1 MSNKFISFFRM
12 LQSVMKYNRPIE
24 WEEAIYEEQTFHTFE
39 LRNDRELDTI
49 TIPFNGLLISS
60 IKRVQNPFQLGR
72 FIIRKEQKI
81 FRNEIADEVS
91 VQVIK

>member
-1 MSNKFISFFRM
+1 M
-12 LQSVMKYNRPIE
+12 LQSVMTYNRPKE
-24 WEEAIYEEQTFHTFE
+24 WEDAIYEDKTYHTFE
-39 LRNDRELDTI
+39 LSNDGESNTI
-49 TIPFNGLLISS
+49 TIPFNGLLVSS

-91 VQVIK
+91 ALVFK